1 MPTIVHFEIPADD
14 VERAKKFYSDL
25 FGWKMERWSG
35 TDDAKDSSSSSSSS
49 PSNMQYWII
58 STTDDKGNKSS
69 IGGGLM
75 KRHDQPDQHLRQITN
90 FIDVN
95 SVDEYSSKIEKLGG
109 KIVVPKMAVPGMG
122 YFAVC
127 HDTENN
133 SFGIW
138 EANESAK

>member
-25 FGWKMERWSG
+25 FGWKMEKWPG
-35 TDDAKDSSSSSSSS
+35 TDDGKESSSST
-49 PSNMQYWII
+49 SNMEYWII
-58 STTDDKGNKSS
+58 STTDDKGNKAS
-69 IGGGLM
+69 IDGGM
-75 KRHDQPDQHLRQITN
+75 MRRQDQHQHITN
-90 FIDVN
+90 FIDVS

-109 KIVVPKMAVPGMG
+109 KVVLSKMAVPGMG

-133 SFGIW
+133 SFGI
-138 EANESAK
+138 

>member
-1 MPTIVHFEIPADD
+1 MPTIVHFEMPADD
-14 VERAKKFYSDL
+14 VERAKKFYTDL
-25 FGWKMERWSG
+25 FGWKIEKWPGTSSKNSSFSSME
-35 TDDAKDSSSSSSSS
+35 
-49 PSNMQYWII
+49 YWIV
-58 STTDDKGNKSS
+58 STTDDKGNKAP

-75 KRHDQPDQHLRQITN
+75 KRQEQHQQITN

-109 KIVVPKMAVPGMG
+109 KVVVTKMAVPGMG

-138 EANESAK
+138 ETNEGAK

>member
-1 MPTIVHFEIPADD
+1 MPTIVHFEMPADD
-14 VERAKKFYSDL
+14 VERAKKFYTDL
-25 FGWKMERWSG
+25 FGWKIEKWPG
-35 TDDAKDSSSSSSSS
+35 TSSKDSSSSS
-49 PSNMQYWII
+49 MEYWIV
-58 STTDDKGNKSS
+58 STTDDKGNKAP

-75 KRHDQPDQHLRQITN
+75 KRQEQHQQITN

-95 SVDEYSSKIEKLGG
+95 SVDEYSSKIEKIGG
-109 KIVVPKMAVPGMG
+109 KVVVTKMAVPGMG

-138 EANESAK
+138 ETNEGAK

>member
-1 MPTIVHFEIPADD
+1 MPTIVHFEMPADD
-14 VERAKKFYSDL
+14 VERAKKFYTDL
-25 FGWKMERWSG
+25 FGWKIEKWPG
-35 TDDAKDSSSSSSSS
+35 TSSKNSSSSS
-49 PSNMQYWII
+49 MEYWIV
-58 STTDDKGNKSS
+58 STTDDKGNKAP

-75 KRHDQPDQHLRQITN
+75 KRQEQHQQITN

-109 KIVVPKMAVPGMG
+109 KVVVTKMAVPGMG

-138 EANESAK
+138 ETNEGAK

>member
-1 MPTIVHFEIPADD
+1 MPTIVHFEMPADD
-14 VERAKKFYSDL
+14 VERAKKFYTDL
-25 FGWKMERWSG
+25 FGWKIEKWPG
-35 TDDAKDSSSSSSSS
+35 TSSKNSSSSS
-49 PSNMQYWII
+49 MEYWIV
-58 STTDDKGNKSS
+58 STTDDKGNKAP

-75 KRHDQPDQHLRQITN
+75 KRQEQHQQITN

-109 KIVVPKMAVPGMG
+109 KVVVAKMAVPGMG

-138 EANESAK
+138 ETNEGAK